1 VHFKA
6 IVLARGRQRWKQSH
20 GNGFRYLGTEEVNMK
35 SFFAGCVAAVI
46 LALIGSFV
54 LNSIQEPADKA
65 FSTNAVRLG
74 V

>member
-6 IVLARGRQRWKQSH
+6 IVLARADNGGS
-20 GNGFRYLGTEEVNMK
+20 NPAAIGFRYLGTEEVNMK